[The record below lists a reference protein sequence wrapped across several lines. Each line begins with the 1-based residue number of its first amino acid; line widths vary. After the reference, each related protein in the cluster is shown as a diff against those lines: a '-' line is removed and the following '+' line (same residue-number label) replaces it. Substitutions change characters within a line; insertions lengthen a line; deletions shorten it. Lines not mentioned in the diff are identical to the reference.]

1 MESCCGPFSD
11 QTMPSMDDY
20 GDMEVQVIL
29 ATTGETVYTSVYSEV
44 NDLQVWE
51 LRVHICHALDSAEY
65 FSFMLFQGPA
75 LLDDTAFVSDY
86 REAARENKL
95 QIYLIVRELRPPTDE
110 ETGQLS
116 TELK

>member
-1 MESCCGPFSD
+1 
-11 QTMPSMDDY
+11 MDDY

-51 LRVHICHALDSAEY
+51 LRVDICHALDSVEY
-65 FSFMLFQGPA
+65 FSFMFVQGLA
-75 LLDDTAFVSDY
+75 LLDDTTLVSAY
-86 REAARENKL
+86 REAARENKV

-110 ETGQLS
+110 ETKAIINGIEMRHRNLMDYFV
-116 TELK
+116 